1 MKLYIEGELQ
11 DEDKY
16 DEDKNLCEFLE
27 EIRKQYLQED
37 EDRLMRIYLDGE
49 TVNDDLL
56 EENPSIGEFEEIVLE
71 YTTIV
76 DLGLEKMEEFIE
88 LYPRVCNK
96 LESAEADLK
105 LGTGSR
111 SYDLVREAMKGMYNL
126 YDLELKLRD
135 WDDDNENKIN
145 IEYNMNQIVRGLEIM
160 ESTEKSLDN
169 ETMLEFI
176 TDILKPMLKEL
187 ESGLDYW
194 QEMKTAIE
202 RANERDELELNK

>member
-1 MKLYIEGELQ
+1 MKFYIDGELQ

-16 DEDKNLCEFLE
+16 DEDENLREFLE
-27 EIRKQYLQED
+27 KIRKQYLQN
-37 EDRLMRIYLDGE
+37 DRDKLMRIYLDGE

-71 YTTIV
+71 YSTIV
-76 DLGLEKMEEFIE
+76 DLSLEKIEEFIKI
-88 LYPRVCNK
+88 YPQVLNN
-96 LESAEADLK
+96 LESAETDLK
-105 LGTGSR
+105 LGAGSR
-111 SYDLVREAMKGMYNL
+111 SYDLVREAIKGMYNL

-145 IEYNMNQIVRGLEIM
+145 IEDNMNQLVNVLEIM
-160 ESTEKSLDN
+160 DNTENSLDN
-169 ETMLEFI
+169 ESMLEFI

-187 ESGLDYW
+187 ETSMEYW

-202 RANERDELELNK
+202 SKDERDELKLNQ